1 MSEPYQHIVAA
12 IHYLQNHYHKRP
24 SLAEIA
30 LQTGLSPYYL
40 QKLFTQ
46 YTGVSPKRF
55 CQFLINN
62 EAKQHLLKTNES
74 LLDASHR
81 MGFSNPSRL
90 HDLMVSI
97 DAVTPGEYR
106 QRGHQLSIT
115 YGIYNTPFGP
125 SLLATTTRGICGL
138 EFIVDSSQ
146 QAVQRLKNAWP
157 EATIRCDQAA
167 GGKIIESIFQPRP
180 TNLPLNLHL
189 KGTNFQIKVW
199 QALLSIPE
207 GHLASYSSIA
217 SLIGQKNASRAVG
230 NAVGQNP
237 VAYLI
242 PCHRILRRDGS
253 IGGYRWGQERKLMML
268 SQELIAD
275 RTDNRD
281 H

>member
-12 IHYLQNHYHKRP
+12 IHYLQHHYHQRP
-24 SLAEIA
+24 SLEEVAR
-30 LQTGLSPYYL
+30 QTGLSPYYL
-40 QKLFTQ
+40 QKLFTK

-62 EAKQHLLKTNES
+62 EAKQHLLKTNKS
-74 LLDASHR
+74 LLEASHS

-97 DAVTPGEYR
+97 DAVTPGQYR
-106 QRGHQLSIT
+106 QRGRQLSIT
-115 YGIYNTPFGP
+115 YGVYNTPFGP
-125 SLLATTTRGICGL
+125 SLLATTARGICGL

-146 QAVQRLKNAWP
+146 QAVQRLKNHWP
-157 EATIRCDQAA
+157 EATISCDQDANIH
-167 GGKIIESIFQPRP
+167 IIEIIFHSRP
-180 TNLPLNLHL
+180 TDYPLNLDL
-189 KGTNFQIKVW
+189 KGTNFQLKVW

-207 GHLASYSSIA
+207 GSLASYSSVA
-217 SLIGQKNASRAVG
+217 ERIGKKNASRAVG

-242 PCHRILRRDGS
+242 PCHRVLRRDGS

-268 SQELIAD
+268 SQELISD
-275 RTDNRD
+275 HTD
-281 H
+281 